1 MGCARLLP
9 TLACTVPTKNVGWV
23 GGREP
28 SADWLS
34 ALSASVGGLEL
45 VVTVSSGM
53 TVVST
58 SSDVVVLGG
67 REPSADWL
75 SALSASVGGLE
86 LVVTVSSGMTV
97 VFTSSDIVVLG
108 GREP

>member
-1 MGCARLLP
+1 MVV
-9 TLACTVPTKNVGWV
+9 TVSSGMTVVSTSSDIVVV

-28 SADWLS
+28 SADWLY

-58 SSDVVVLGG
+58 SSD
-67 REPSADWL
+67 
-75 SALSASVGGLE
+75 
-86 LVVTVSSGMTV
+86 
-97 VFTSSDIVVLG
+97 IVVLG